1 MPPTI
6 ETYLALEALTAEM
19 LDLAIQQR
27 FDCIDAL
34 APSYQELSDQILNA
48 TSPPDSAEFTPVI
61 LRILNHQQELEQQ
74 LSPWLN
80 HVRKLLRDDR
90 REQALI
96 SAYNKTA

>member
-1 MPPTI
+1 MPPSI

-27 FDCIDAL
+27 FECIDAL
-34 APSYQELSDQILNA
+34 APRYQELSDQVSNTTLP
-48 TSPPDSAEFTPVI
+48 SDSAEFAPIIV
-61 LRILNHQQELEQQ
+61 RILDNQKNLEQQ
-74 LSPWLN
+74 LLPWLS

-96 SAYNKTA
+96 SAYGKTT